1 MDLRKIKKLIELLEE
16 SNLQEMEIQE
26 GEESIRLSRGG
37 GAALVPQMMPQV
49 QMPQVAAP
57 IETPTNASP
66 ASAASDEHSLDNAL
80 TSPMV
85 GTFYSSAKPGDPP
98 FVKVGDT
105 VAVGDVLC
113 IVEAMKIFNQIE
125 ADKAGKV
132 VSILKE
138 SGDPIEY
145 GEPLFI
151 IE

>member
-37 GAALVPQMMPQV
+37 SSPVVHQPIQTPL
-49 QMPQVAAP
+49 AAP
-57 IETPTNASP
+57 IAEVSP
-66 ASAASDEHSLDNAL
+66 AVTTSAANVDAEEASTDNAL

-85 GTFYSSAKPGDPP
+85 GTFYSAARPGDAP
-98 FVKVGDT
+98 FVKAGDT

-125 ADKAGKV
+125 ADRPGKI

-138 SGDPIEY
+138 SGDPVEY
-145 GEPLFI
+145 GESLFI

>member
-26 GEESIRLSRGG
+26 GEESIRLSRGVAM
-37 GAALVPQMMPQV
+37 AAPMMMAPQMQAP
-49 QMPQVAAP
+49 VAAAAP
-57 IETPTNASP
+57 VAVLETPA
-66 ASAASDEHSLDNAL
+66 DEVNLDNAL

-85 GTFYSSAKPGDPP
+85 GTYYDAAKPGDPT
-98 FVKVGDT
+98 FVKLGDN
-105 VAVGDVLC
+105 VAIGDVLC

-132 VSILKE
+132 VSIIKN
-138 SGDPIEY
+138 SGDPVEY

>member
-16 SNLQEMEIQE
+16 SNLHEMEIQE

-37 GAALVPQMMPQV
+37 GIVAPMAMPPV
-49 QMPQVAAP
+49 VAPVAPAPIAAP
-57 IETPTNASP
+57 APTPEVVTNDSNI
-66 ASAASDEHSLDNAL
+66 DNAL

-85 GTFYSSAKPGDPP
+85 GTFYGAAKPGDPA
-98 FVKVGDT
+98 FVSVGDT
-105 VAVGDVLC
+105 VSVGDVLC

-125 ADKAGKV
+125 ADRAGKV

-138 SGDPIEY
+138 SGDPVEY
-145 GEPLFI
+145 GESLFI

>member
-26 GEESIRLSRGG
+26 GEESIRLSRSGG
-37 GAALVPQMMPQV
+37 
-49 QMPQVAAP
+49 VAAP
-57 IETPTNASP
+57 VAMPQMQMPAAPTAVVAPAPAAETESNGP
-66 ASAASDEHSLDNAL
+66 DLENAL

-85 GTFYSSAKPGDPP
+85 GTFYISPKPGDPA

-105 VAVGDVLC
+105 VAAGDVLC

-125 ADKAGKV
+125 ADRAGKIV
-132 VSILKE
+132 AIMKE
-138 SGDPIEY
+138 SGDPVEY

>member
-26 GEESIRLSRGG
+26 GEESIRLSRGRSSPVVHQPIQTP
-37 GAALVPQMMPQV
+37 L
-49 QMPQVAAP
+49 AAP
-57 IETPTNASP
+57 IAEVSP
-66 ASAASDEHSLDNAL
+66 AVTTSAANVDAEEASTDNAL

-85 GTFYSSAKPGDPP
+85 GTFYSAARPGDAP
-98 FVKVGDT
+98 FVKAGDT

-125 ADKAGKV
+125 ADRPGKI

-138 SGDPIEY
+138 SGDPVEY
-145 GEPLFI
+145 GESLFI

>member
-37 GAALVPQMMPQV
+37 VMTAPMMMAPQMQAAPA
-49 QMPQVAAP
+49 PVAAAAP
-57 IETPTNASP
+57 VAAIVEAPETAN
-66 ASAASDEHSLDNAL
+66 LDNAL

-85 GTFYSSAKPGDPP
+85 GTYYDAAKPGDPT
-98 FVKVGDT
+98 FVKVGDK
-105 VAVGDVLC
+105 VSVGDVLC
-113 IVEAMKIFNQIE
+113 IIEAMKIFNQIE

-132 VSILKE
+132 VSIMKD
-138 SGDPIEY
+138 SGDPVEY